1 MEDDVQR
8 SERRRSAAERALRG
22 AASPFLGYFDRR
34 FQDVHDHLDD
44 RPALEQ
50 LAAEFRRELSQTR
63 ADVAADTDTIAELA
77 FTLER
82 FADLFTMRM
91 EELARQLG
99 PSGTPGAD
107 LGTGL
112 VELPFAFATAAH
124 LERGASA
131 ATIGDDGRLS
141 IGLAALG
148 LEVTAVEPA
157 ARIVHPDVAVV
168 TARFDEWAGTTE
180 PLDAVFALAGDQRSP
195 GSERPATREE
205 LDHFRKALQPTGVL
219 VLGIRVGAEAGSGGE
234 DVDDLF
240 ADWDVERRERFVQ
253 DAGGA
258 WRRSDAASQPGI
270 LVVRATPHS

>member
-8 SERRRSAAERALRG
+8 SERRRSATERALRG
-22 AASPFLGYFDRR
+22 AASPVLGYFDRR
-34 FQDVHDHLDD
+34 FQDLHDHLDD
-44 RPALEQ
+44 RAALEQ
-50 LAAEFRRELSQTR
+50 LAAALRRELSQTR

-99 PSGTPGAD
+99 PSGTAGAD
-107 LGTGL
+107 LDTGL
-112 VELPFAFATAAH
+112 VELPFAFAAAAG

-148 LEVTAVEPA
+148 LEVTALEPT
-157 ARIVHPDVAVV
+157 ARIVHPDVSVV

-180 PLDAVFALAGDQRSP
+180 PLDAVFALAGDPRS
-195 GSERPATREE
+195 SASDRRATREK
-205 LDHFRKALQPTGVL
+205 LDHLRKALQPAGVL
-219 VLGIRVGAEAGSGGE
+219 VLGVRVGAEAGSGGE
-234 DVDDLF
+234 DLDDLL
-240 ADWDVERRERFVQ
+240 ADWEVERSERYAQ

-258 WRRSDAASQPGI
+258 WRRSDAASRPGI
-270 LVVRATPHS
+270 LVVRATPRP